1 MATIKNY
8 IDLIREIQKLNPDA
22 TIELGSRLEDTDNYE
37 KFFCSVNIN
46 DLKLPELFYVHPKY
60 GITNQT
66 AFSVSEPIFIGVND
80 INEVKDIKTNDISKV
95 LDSGYTE
102 EEEEYLR
109 KKAEEAQ
116 KAAAAEMDKEAPKPE
131 ETVTETASRK
141 IDIAG
146 SVKKA
151 GKKVVKTAKKIRCKS
166 VGLAKRILNR
176 LDYAMHRTVRPEE
189 TEEKVTEEK
198 VDTSIKLQVNYNGKT
213 LDDLVIISNLG
224 KKIENDDY
232 MLSLLEAKTGK
243 TVRDELSD
251 DPHGLAE
258 TMKDITLVGELH
270 QFATKDPAYDDA
282 TFNLVANTMVNLRHN
297 ELYICN
303 RILQQVRYGGIT
315 ENQLAFLVDRVN
327 SRGDNFQFDTQ
338 GQPTPTRTEDNP
350 VPPTPG
356 RPGGSP
362 SGNNGGTPSGTPGD
376 TPAEPTVDTPQA
388 VVLSEIDKK
397 RADVLRQYNENK
409 IKLMDKLGD
418 YERAFV
424 EDATAEGLVPG
435 DNEFNQMLN
444 ERTVNKDAVLNY
456 YKDVLDVK
464 QLMVWEYYDMLDE
477 YEKMFVD
484 DAKAEGL
491 IPGDN
496 EFNMMMGER
505 TVNKERVFSYYKQ
518 LAEYQ
523 KDKENLTKTMALFQ
537 KFFKDQNV
545 IKPLVDISAGEK
557 NMEELAE
564 MQKRMDEIV
573 NSSGGRSK

>member
-37 KFFCSVNIN
+37 KFFCSVNVN

-116 KAAAAEMDKEAPKPE
+116 KAAAAEMDKEETKPE
-131 ETVTETASRK
+131 ETVTETTSRK

-151 GKKVVKTAKKIRCKS
+151 GKKVVKTAKKLRCKS
-166 VGLAKRILNR
+166 IGLARRILNR

-189 TEEKVTEEK
+189 TEEKVETP
-198 VDTSIKLQVNYNGKT
+198 TRLQASYNGKT

-232 MLSLLEAKTGK
+232 MLNLLKDKTGE
-243 TVRDELSD
+243 TVEDELRD

-270 QFATKDPAYDDA
+270 KFATKDPAYDDA
-282 TFNLVANTMVNLRHN
+282 TFNVVANTMVNLRHN

-303 RILQQVRYGGIT
+303 RILQQIRYGGIT

-338 GQPTPTRTEDNP
+338 GQPAPTRTEDNP

-362 SGNNGGTPSGTPGD
+362 SGTPSGDNGGTPSGTSGD
-376 TPAEPTVDTPQA
+376 TPEENKTDTPEA
-388 VVLSEIDKK
+388 VVLTEADKRKAEVQKKFSEAKAI
-397 RADVLRQYNENK
+397 LYNE
-409 IKLMDKLGD
+409 LGD
-418 YERAFV
+418 FEKAFV
-424 EDATAEGLVPG
+424 DDAGAEWLEPG

-444 ERTVNKDAVLNY
+444 ERAVNKNEIFNY
-456 YKDVLDVK
+456 YKKVNELKSKMNFDL
-464 QLMVWEYYDMLDE
+464 LDE

-505 TVNKERVFSYYKQ
+505 TVNKERVLNYYKDT
-518 LAEYQ
+518 A
-523 KDKENLTKTMALFQ
+523 KLTKEMDNLRKTME
-537 KFFKDQNV
+537 FFNKNFTEQNV
-545 IKPLVDISAGEK
+545 VEPLVDISAGEK

-564 MQKRMDEIV
+564 MQRRMDEIV

>member
-116 KAAAAEMDKEAPKPE
+116 KAAAAEMDKGEPKPE
-131 ETVTETASRK
+131 ETVTETTSRK

-166 VGLAKRILNR
+166 VGLARRILNR

-189 TEEKVTEEK
+189 TEEKVETP
-198 VDTSIKLQVNYNGKT
+198 TKLQASYNGKT

-243 TVRDELSD
+243 TVKDELD
-251 DPHGLAE
+251 GDPHGLAE

-270 QFATKDPAYDDA
+270 QFAIKDPAYDDA
-282 TFNLVANTMVNLRHN
+282 TFNLLANTMVSLRHN

-303 RILQQVRYGGIT
+303 RILQQVRYGGVT

-327 SRGDNFQFDTQ
+327 SRGDNFQFNTQ
-338 GQPTPTRTEDNP
+338 GQPAPTRTEDNP

-362 SGNNGGTPSGTPGD
+362 SGTPSGDNGGTPSGTSGD
-376 TPAEPTVDTPQA
+376 TPEENKTDTPEA
-388 VVLSEIDKK
+388 VVLTEADKRKAEVQKKFSEAKAI
-397 RADVLRQYNENK
+397 LYNE
-409 IKLMDKLGD
+409 LGD
-418 YERAFV
+418 YEKAFV
-424 EDATAEGLVPG
+424 DDAGAEWLEPG

-444 ERTVNKDAVLNY
+444 ERAVNKNEIFNY
-456 YKDVLDVK
+456 YKKVNELKSKMNFDL
-464 QLMVWEYYDMLDE
+464 LDE

-505 TVNKERVFSYYKQ
+505 TVNKERVLNYYKDT
-518 LAEYQ
+518 A
-523 KDKENLTKTMALFQ
+523 KLTKEMDNLRKTME
-537 KFFKDQNV
+537 FFNKNFTEQNV
-545 IKPLVDISAGEK
+545 VEPLVDISAGEK

-564 MQKRMDEIV
+564 MQRRMDEIV

>member
-37 KFFCSVNIN
+37 KFFCSVNVN

-116 KAAAAEMDKEAPKPE
+116 KAAAAEMDKEEPKPE
-131 ETVTETASRK
+131 ETVTETTSRK

-151 GKKVVKTAKKIRCKS
+151 GKKVVKTAKKLRCKS
-166 VGLAKRILNR
+166 IGLARRILNR

-189 TEEKVTEEK
+189 TEEKVETP
-198 VDTSIKLQVNYNGKT
+198 TKLQASYNGKT

-232 MLSLLEAKTGK
+232 MLNLLKDKTGE
-243 TVRDELSD
+243 TVEDELRD

-270 QFATKDPAYDDA
+270 KFATKDPAYDDA
-282 TFNLVANTMVNLRHN
+282 TFNVVANTMVNLRHN

-303 RILQQVRYGGIT
+303 RILQQIRYGGIT

-338 GQPTPTRTEDNP
+338 GQPAPTRTEDNP

-362 SGNNGGTPSGTPGD
+362 SGTPSGDNGGTPSGTSGD
-376 TPAEPTVDTPQA
+376 TPEENKTDTPEA
-388 VVLSEIDKK
+388 VVLTEADKRKAEVQKKFSEAKAI
-397 RADVLRQYNENK
+397 LYNE
-409 IKLMDKLGD
+409 LGD
-418 YERAFV
+418 YEKAFV
-424 EDATAEGLVPG
+424 DDAGAEWLEPG

-444 ERTVNKDAVLNY
+444 ERAVNKNEIFNY
-456 YKDVLDVK
+456 YKKVNELKSKMNFDL
-464 QLMVWEYYDMLDE
+464 LDE

-505 TVNKERVFSYYKQ
+505 TVNKERVLNYYKDT
-518 LAEYQ
+518 A
-523 KDKENLTKTMALFQ
+523 KLTKEMDNLRKTME
-537 KFFKDQNV
+537 FFNKNFTEQNV
-545 IKPLVDISAGEK
+545 VEPLVDISAGEK

-564 MQKRMDEIV
+564 MQRRMDEIV

>member
-116 KAAAAEMDKEAPKPE
+116 KAAAAEMDKEEPKPE
-131 ETVTETASRK
+131 ETVTETTSRK

-166 VGLAKRILNR
+166 VGLARRILNR

-189 TEEKVTEEK
+189 TEEKVETP
-198 VDTSIKLQVNYNGKT
+198 TKLQASYNGKT

-232 MLSLLEAKTGK
+232 MLNLLKDKTGE
-243 TVRDELSD
+243 TVEDELRD

-303 RILQQVRYGGIT
+303 RILQQIRYGGVT

-327 SRGDNFQFDTQ
+327 SRGDNFQFNTQ
-338 GQPTPTRTEDNP
+338 GQPAPTRTEDNP

-362 SGNNGGTPSGTPGD
+362 SGTPSGDNGGTPSGTSGD
-376 TPAEPTVDTPQA
+376 TPEENKTDTPEA
-388 VVLSEIDKK
+388 VVLTEADKRKAEVQKKFSEAKAI
-397 RADVLRQYNENK
+397 LYNE
-409 IKLMDKLGD
+409 LGD
-418 YERAFV
+418 YEKAFV
-424 EDATAEGLVPG
+424 DDAGAEWLEPG

-444 ERTVNKDAVLNY
+444 ERAVNKNEIFNY
-456 YKDVLDVK
+456 YKKVNELKSKMNFDL
-464 QLMVWEYYDMLDE
+464 LDE

-505 TVNKERVFSYYKQ
+505 TVNKERVLNYYKDT
-518 LAEYQ
+518 A
-523 KDKENLTKTMALFQ
+523 KLTKEMDNLRKTME
-537 KFFKDQNV
+537 FFNKNFTEQNV
-545 IKPLVDISAGEK
+545 VEPLVDISAGEK

-564 MQKRMDEIV
+564 MQRRMDEIV

>member
-37 KFFCSVNIN
+37 KFFCSVNVN

-116 KAAAAEMDKEAPKPE
+116 KAAAAEMDKEETKPE
-131 ETVTETASRK
+131 ETVTETTSRK

-151 GKKVVKTAKKIRCKS
+151 GKKVVKTAKKLRCKS
-166 VGLAKRILNR
+166 IGLARRILNR

-189 TEEKVTEEK
+189 TEEKVETP
-198 VDTSIKLQVNYNGKT
+198 TKLQASYNGKT

-232 MLSLLEAKTGK
+232 MLNLLKDKTGE
-243 TVRDELSD
+243 TVEDELRD

-270 QFATKDPAYDDA
+270 KFATKDPAYDDA
-282 TFNLVANTMVNLRHN
+282 TFNVVANTMVNLRHN

-303 RILQQVRYGGIT
+303 RILQQIRYGGIT

-338 GQPTPTRTEDNP
+338 GQPAPTRTEDNP

-362 SGNNGGTPSGTPGD
+362 SGTPSGDNGGTPSGTSGD
-376 TPAEPTVDTPQA
+376 TPEENKTDTPEA
-388 VVLSEIDKK
+388 VVLTEADKRKAEVQKKFSEAKAI
-397 RADVLRQYNENK
+397 LYNE
-409 IKLMDKLGD
+409 LGD
-418 YERAFV
+418 YEKAFV
-424 EDATAEGLVPG
+424 DDAGAEWLEPG

-444 ERTVNKDAVLNY
+444 ERAVNKNEIFNY
-456 YKDVLDVK
+456 YKKVNELKSKMNFDL
-464 QLMVWEYYDMLDE
+464 LDE

-505 TVNKERVFSYYKQ
+505 TVNKERVLNYYKDT
-518 LAEYQ
+518 A
-523 KDKENLTKTMALFQ
+523 KLTKEMDNLRKTME
-537 KFFKDQNV
+537 FFNKNFTEQNV
-545 IKPLVDISAGEK
+545 VEPLVDISAGEK

-564 MQKRMDEIV
+564 MQRRMDEIV

>member
-37 KFFCSVNIN
+37 KFFCSVNVN

-116 KAAAAEMDKEAPKPE
+116 KAAAAEMDKEETKPE
-131 ETVTETASRK
+131 ETVTETTSRK

-166 VGLAKRILNR
+166 VGLARRILNR
-176 LDYAMHRTVRPEE
+176 LDYAMHRTVKPEE
-189 TEEKVTEEK
+189 TEEKVETP
-198 VDTSIKLQVNYNGKT
+198 TKLQASYNGKT

-243 TVRDELSD
+243 TVKDELD
-251 DPHGLAE
+251 GDPHGLAE

-270 QFATKDPAYDDA
+270 KFAIKDPAYDDA

-303 RILQQVRYGGIT
+303 RILQQIRYGGVT

-338 GQPTPTRTEDNP
+338 GQPAPTRTDDTP

-362 SGNNGGTPSGTPGD
+362 SGTPSGDNGGTPSGTSGD
-376 TPAEPTVDTPQA
+376 TPEENKTDTPEA
-388 VVLSEIDKK
+388 VVLTEADKRKAEVQKKFSEAKAI
-397 RADVLRQYNENK
+397 LYNE
-409 IKLMDKLGD
+409 LGD
-418 YERAFV
+418 YEKAFV
-424 EDATAEGLVPG
+424 DDAGAEWLEPG

-444 ERTVNKDAVLNY
+444 ERAVNKNEIFNY
-456 YKDVLDVK
+456 YKKVNELKSKMNFDL
-464 QLMVWEYYDMLDE
+464 LDE

-505 TVNKERVFSYYKQ
+505 TVNKERVLNYYKDTAK
-518 LAEYQ
+518 LTKEM
-523 KDKENLTKTMALFQ
+523 ENLRKTME
-537 KFFKDQNV
+537 FFNKNFTEQNV
-545 IKPLVDISAGEK
+545 VEPLVDISAGEK

-564 MQKRMDEIV
+564 MQRRMDEIV
-573 NSSGGRSK
+573 NSSGVRSK

>member
-37 KFFCSVNIN
+37 KFFCSVNVN

-116 KAAAAEMDKEAPKPE
+116 KAAAAEMDKEEPKPE
-131 ETVTETASRK
+131 ETVTETTSRK

-151 GKKVVKTAKKIRCKS
+151 GKKVVKTAKKLRCKS
-166 VGLAKRILNR
+166 IGLARRILNR

-189 TEEKVTEEK
+189 TEEKVETP
-198 VDTSIKLQVNYNGKT
+198 TKLQASYNGKT

-232 MLSLLEAKTGK
+232 MLNLLKDKTGE
-243 TVRDELSD
+243 TVEDELRD

-270 QFATKDPAYDDA
+270 KFATKDPAYDDA
-282 TFNLVANTMVNLRHN
+282 TFNVVANTMVNLRHN

-303 RILQQVRYGGIT
+303 RILQQIRYGGIT

-338 GQPTPTRTEDNP
+338 GQPAPTRTEDNP
-350 VPPTPG
+350 VPQIG
-356 RPGGSP
+356 R
-362 SGNNGGTPSGTPGD
+362 
-376 TPAEPTVDTPQA
+376 AHV
-388 VVLSEIDKK
+388 
-397 RADVLRQYNENK
+397 
-409 IKLMDKLGD
+409 
-418 YERAFV
+418 
-424 EDATAEGLVPG
+424 
-435 DNEFNQMLN
+435 
-444 ERTVNKDAVLNY
+444 
-456 YKDVLDVK
+456 
-464 QLMVWEYYDMLDE
+464 
-477 YEKMFVD
+477 
-484 DAKAEGL
+484 
-491 IPGDN
+491 
-496 EFNMMMGER
+496 
-505 TVNKERVFSYYKQ
+505 
-518 LAEYQ
+518 
-523 KDKENLTKTMALFQ
+523 
-537 KFFKDQNV
+537 
-545 IKPLVDISAGEK
+545 
-557 NMEELAE
+557 
-564 MQKRMDEIV
+564 
-573 NSSGGRSK
+573 

>member
-37 KFFCSVNIN
+37 KFFCSVNVN

-116 KAAAAEMDKEAPKPE
+116 KAAAAEMDKEEPKPE
-131 ETVTETASRK
+131 ETVTETTSRK

-151 GKKVVKTAKKIRCKS
+151 GKKVVKTAKKLRCKS
-166 VGLAKRILNR
+166 IGLARRILNR

-189 TEEKVTEEK
+189 TEEKVETP
-198 VDTSIKLQVNYNGKT
+198 TKLQASYNGKT

-232 MLSLLEAKTGK
+232 MLNLLKDKTGE
-243 TVRDELSD
+243 TVEDELRD

-270 QFATKDPAYDDA
+270 KFATKDPAYDDA
-282 TFNLVANTMVNLRHN
+282 TFNVVANTMVNLRHN

-303 RILQQVRYGGIT
+303 RILQQIRYGGIT

-338 GQPTPTRTEDNP
+338 GQPAPTRTEDTP

-362 SGNNGGTPSGTPGD
+362 SGTPSGDNGGTPSGTSGD
-376 TPAEPTVDTPQA
+376 TPEENKTDTPEA
-388 VVLSEIDKK
+388 VVLTEADKRKAEVQKKFSEAKAI
-397 RADVLRQYNENK
+397 LYNE
-409 IKLMDKLGD
+409 LGD
-418 YERAFV
+418 FEKAFV
-424 EDATAEGLVPG
+424 DDAGAEWLEPG

-444 ERTVNKDAVLNY
+444 ERAVNKNEIFNY
-456 YKDVLDVK
+456 YKKVNELKSKMNFDL
-464 QLMVWEYYDMLDE
+464 LDE

-505 TVNKERVFSYYKQ
+505 TVNKERVLNYYKDT
-518 LAEYQ
+518 A
-523 KDKENLTKTMALFQ
+523 KLTKEMDNLRKTME
-537 KFFKDQNV
+537 FFNKNFTEQNV
-545 IKPLVDISAGEK
+545 VEPLVDISAGEK

-564 MQKRMDEIV
+564 MQRRMDEIV